1 MAVNIEQT
9 VVATL
14 WDQTDEIADE
24 VTRNNALLRYIEDN
38 GEIRRKN
45 LGYEIRKPIM
55 YNDTAVG
62 GFYSGYSSFNLDAID
77 DLTAFVFAIK
87 QCYEPVA
94 MSGREK
100 RANQGDMQLI
110 DLAETKI
117 KAARARLKNTVNTS
131 LNGLGTAFGGL
142 EFDGIRKAVSTTPTT
157 GTYGGQSRTTE
168 LYARNISVT
177 ATCTA
182 ANIQDTITDAISQTV
197 RGDESADLG
206 LQDNTNWKL
215 LHSSLTAIQRITSSS
230 DKLKAGGRS
239 LMYDGV
245 EFVLGG
251 GYGGPSAV
259 ASGLETNSCRLLMTK
274 YWSFDLQSGADFKP
288 LAPTMARP
296 VDQDAFFTVIIV
308 EGNLCCSAPGLQI
321 VIAP

>member
-1 MAVNIEQT
+1 MPNIEQT
-9 VVATL
+9 IVATL
-14 WDQTDEIADE
+14 WDQSDEIADE
-24 VTRNNALLRYIEDN
+24 VTRNNALLRYLEDN

-77 DLTAFVFAIK
+77 DLTAFVFGIK

-94 MSGREK
+94 ISGREK

-131 LNGLGTAFGGL
+131 LNGLGTGFGGL

-157 GTYGGQSRTTE
+157 GTYGGQNRATE
-168 LYARNISVT
+168 LYARNIAVT
-177 ATCTA
+177 ATLTE
-182 ANIQDTITDAISQTV
+182 ANIQEVITDGISQTT
-197 RGDESADLG
+197 RGEDSCDLG
-206 LQDNTNWKL
+206 ICDNTSWKL
-215 LHSSLTAIQRITSSS
+215 LHTSLTAIQRITNIT
-230 DKLKAGGRS
+230 DKMKAGGRS
-239 LMYDGV
+239 LYYDGA

-251 GYGGPSAV
+251 GWGGPSGAS
-259 ASGLETNSCRLLMTK
+259 SGLETNSVRLLQTK
-274 YWSFDLQSGADFKP
+274 YWSFDMQAGADFKP

-308 EGNLCCSAPGLQI
+308 EGDLCCAAPALQL